1 MRGLGLNALAKQRID
16 FIGPLGACPKSFY
29 LRVMIQSLG
38 SALARRLLKILEATP
53 EHDR

>member
-16 FIGPLGACPKSFY
+16 FIGPLGACPKGIY
-29 LRVMIQSLG
+29 LRVMIQSLWP
-38 SALARRLLKILEATP
+38 ALAGRLLKILESTP